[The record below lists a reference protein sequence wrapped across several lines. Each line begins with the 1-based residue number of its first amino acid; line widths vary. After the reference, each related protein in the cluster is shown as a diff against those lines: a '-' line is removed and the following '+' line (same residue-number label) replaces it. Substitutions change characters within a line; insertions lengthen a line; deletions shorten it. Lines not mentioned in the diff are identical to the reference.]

1 VAESITG
8 VSGDQAAARGRQR
21 SGQRD
26 RQRDGRPGPPLL
38 RVLALPSGPVRVRC
52 TAPDAL
58 SNLVAVLELAA
69 DGRLRCAAGTR
80 RPLAATVRLVEDAL
94 VAGDY
99 YGGPEGDPRDGGEP
113 IAAFA
118 WPMLLQA
125 GGLAR
130 LDGNR
135 LEPTPRGQEALDRP
149 SYRCVGALW
158 DRWRG
163 SVSQDEFSRVEAIR
177 GQRKTGTLT
186 PVASRR
192 AAVAAGLAALEPGVW
207 ADVDA
212 FFAIL
217 RTQAAPLAVTV
228 GPLTRWALYLD
239 DPRHGSLGPAG
250 WKAWTAVEGRYALCV
265 LFEYAA
271 TLGVV
276 DVAYTGPRGAR
287 GDHRELWGAAQRDRL
302 SRYDGLTA
310 IRVSALGA
318 AILHAPAALDALG
331 LPLPRR
337 MSR

>member
-1 VAESITG
+1 LLVAESTTG
-8 VSGDQAAARGRQR
+8 VTGDRAGASGRQ
-21 SGQRD
+21 
-26 RQRDGRPGPPLL
+26 PGPPLL
-38 RVLALPSGPVRVRC
+38 RVPAFPPGPVLIRC

-99 YGGPEGDPRDGGEP
+99 YGPEDDPGGGGEP

-130 LDGNR
+130 LDGSR
-135 LEPTPRGQEALDRP
+135 LKLTRRGQEVLDRP
-149 SYRCVGALW
+149 SYPGVGALW

-177 GQRKTGTLT
+177 GQRKAGTLT
-186 PVASRR
+186 PVARRR

-217 RTQAAPLAVTV
+217 RTQAEPLAVTV
-228 GPLTRWALYLD
+228 RPLARWGLYLE
-239 DPRHGSLGPAG
+239 DPRHGALGPAG
-250 WKAWTAVEGRYALCV
+250 WRAWDLVEGRYALCV

-276 DVAYTGPRGAR
+276 DVAYASPRGAR
-287 GDHRELWGAAQRDRL
+287 GDYRGLWGAGQRDSL

-310 IRVSALGA
+310 IRVSELGA
-318 AILHAPAALDALG
+318 AILHDPAALDAIG
-331 LPLPRR
+331 LPRPRR